1 MDKLK
6 FILDGNNFTTLE
18 EFYDEISIILSLP
31 SWWGR
36 NLDAFNDVLRS
47 DFMPEQGYI
56 IIWKNSHLSKQF
68 LGYEETV
75 KQLNKRLKNC
85 HPDNIFSIQR
95 QIDAAREQ
103 IGPTVFDWLI
113 EVIRT
118 HCIGGSEEK
127 DNAELRLE

>member
-1 MDKLK
+1 
-6 FILDGNNFTTLE
+6 
-18 EFYDEISIILSLP
+18 
-31 SWWGR
+31 
-36 NLDAFNDVLRS
+36 
-47 DFMPEQGYI
+47 MPEQGYI